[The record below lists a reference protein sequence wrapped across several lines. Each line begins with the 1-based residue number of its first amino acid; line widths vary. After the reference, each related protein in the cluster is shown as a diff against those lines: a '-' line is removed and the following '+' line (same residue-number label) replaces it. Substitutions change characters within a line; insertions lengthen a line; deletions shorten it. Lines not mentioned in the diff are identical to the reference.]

1 MAEDSLM
8 NPPNIISE
16 FSYVELSLS
25 SFLWKL
31 EGLNRLKNTLLILET
46 SCELKLMYIRFK
58 LTKLLNI

>member
-8 NPPNIISE
+8 NPPKIISE

-31 EGLNRLKNTLLILET
+31 EG
-46 SCELKLMYIRFK
+46 FK
-58 LTKLLNI
+58 

>member
-8 NPPNIISE
+8 NPPNVISE

>member
-8 NPPNIISE
+8 NPLKIISE

-31 EGLNRLKNTLLILET
+31 ESLNRLKNTLILET